1 MMTHRSESG
10 EGKGDWE
17 LIPID
22 GTPPNP
28 LSLRVPAGEAWRRDA
43 VVWTTLAAELLGAL
57 VVGWALLRLSAGDR
71 RSASSTG
78 RPAAAEGVRRRSA
91 RLRNEKEE

>member
-1 MMTHRSESG
+1 M
-10 EGKGDWE
+10 
-17 LIPID
+17 
-22 GTPPNP
+22 
-28 LSLRVPAGEAWRRDA
+28 LSLQVPAGEAWRRDA

-71 RSASSTG
+71 RSASFSTG